1 MKRSVLGVVA
11 VTSALLISGC
21 DLFGP
26 SGPGTIEATFS
37 GPQPIGGLV
46 LEVTGSGIEGFE
58 GTGSTQALG
67 AVVSAPEGKHRV
79 VAIVPVG
86 AEISIGIRVSDLGD
100 ETPRFTVISATTPA
114 NTPLGTEGI
123 QVRVE
128 R

>member
-1 MKRSVLGVVA
+1 MRRGVIGIVA
-11 VTSALLISGC
+11 VSSALFLSGC

-26 SGPGTIEATFS
+26 SGPGMIEATFS
-37 GPQPIGGLV
+37 GPEPIGGLV
-46 LEVTGSGIEGFE
+46 LEVTGPGIEGFE

-67 AVVSAPEGKHRV
+67 AVVSTAEGKHRV

-86 AEISIGIRVSDLGD
+86 ADVSIGIRVSDLGGD
-100 ETPRFTVISATTPA
+100 TPQFAVISATTPES
-114 NTPLGTEGI
+114 TPLGIGGI

>member
-1 MKRSVLGVVA
+1 MKRGVGTLV
-11 VTSALLISGC
+11 VVSSALFLSGC

-46 LEVTGSGIEGFE
+46 LEVTGPGIEGFE

-67 AVVSAPEGKHRV
+67 AVVSAAEGTHRV

-86 AEISIGIRVSDLGD
+86 PDVRIGIRVSDLGD
-100 ETPRFTVISATTPA
+100 ESPQFTVISATTP
-114 NTPLGTEGI
+114 TSMPLGTGGI

>member
-1 MKRSVLGVVA
+1 MRRNVLGVVA
-11 VTSALLISGC
+11 LSSALVLSGC
-21 DLFGP
+21 NLFGP

-46 LEVTGSGIEGFE
+46 VEVTGPGIEGFE

-67 AVVSAPEGKHRV
+67 AVVSTAEGTHRV

-86 AEISIGIRVSDLGD
+86 ADVSIGIRVSDLGD
-100 ETPRFTVISATTPA
+100 ETPHFAVISATTPA
-114 NTPLGTEGI
+114 NTPLGTGGI